1 MIFRVKKELKQKL
14 KQPVNTP
21 IINFRKIKFQINKHK
36 GLYKSFYRQEEK
48 STTKKQLSKT
58 EIKDSCICF
67 MFYYLE
73 PPPVPPPENP
83 PPPPNDA

>member
-1 MIFRVKKELKQKL
+1 MIFQVKKELKQKL
-14 KQPVNTP
+14 KQPGNAP
-21 IINFRKIKFQINKHK
+21 IINFRNIKFQINKHK
-36 GLYKSFYRQEEK
+36 GLYNYFYRQEEK

-58 EIKDSCICF
+58 EIKDSCFCF